1 MQLSYPTNNQKNVVI
16 YSGVF
21 PSGETS
27 TFELEP
33 KLLEGI

>member
-1 MQLSYPTNNQKNVVI
+1 MQLSYPTNNQKSVVI
-16 YSGVF
+16 YSSVF
-21 PSGETS
+21 PSRETS